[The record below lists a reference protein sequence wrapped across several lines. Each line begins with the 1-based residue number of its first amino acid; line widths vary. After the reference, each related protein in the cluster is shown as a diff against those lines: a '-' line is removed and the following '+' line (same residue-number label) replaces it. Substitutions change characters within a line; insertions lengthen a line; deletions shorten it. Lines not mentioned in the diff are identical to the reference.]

1 MAELLEVEYVS
12 ISNFSPKSSR
22 AMLSWFDPG
31 RLPPGRS
38 LETYPD
44 ELDHF
49 LALSSAVSA
58 AAAAVPTASEQ
69 LPEDRGRLVEVPVLL
84 LK

>member
-1 MAELLEVEYVS
+1 MAELLEVEYIS
-12 ISNFSPKSSR
+12 ISKFSPKSSR

-58 AAAAVPTASEQ
+58 AAAVPTASEQ